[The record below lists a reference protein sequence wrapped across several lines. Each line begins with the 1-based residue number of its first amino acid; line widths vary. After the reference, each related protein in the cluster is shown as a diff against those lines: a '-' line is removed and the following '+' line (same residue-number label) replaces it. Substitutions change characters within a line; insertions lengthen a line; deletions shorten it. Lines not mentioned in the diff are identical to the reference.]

1 MRNISN
7 SEVGS
12 WLTCRNKYRYAFDL
26 DLEPKRRSDPLTR
39 GTIGHDALDVYYKTL
54 KMRQSEPTESMA
66 TSMIH
71 EYAMRRAVQRLGTV
85 MAQPDAPLDLIMD
98 VRRILELYWAYYEG
112 DSNWEI
118 LEVESM
124 HTLPLND
131 DYAMPT
137 RLDLL
142 VRDEQGKIALVDHKF
157 FYDMPNPDKL
167 ALNVQFPKYIGALA
181 EAGIKVDY
189 CVLNVLRYRK
199 LKNPALSDVFK
210 RYKVTVSPAKIRRA
224 LATHILASQEIAEY
238 RALPEAVRPSRAI
251 PVFNDMI
258 CKHCDFSTLCQS
270 EFDGGNIDYLIETD
284 YQKNSYGYN
293 DPTTEGLL

>member
-7 SEVGS
+7 SEVAT

-26 DLEPKRRSDPLTR
+26 DLEAKKKSEPLTR
-39 GTIGHDALDVYYKTL
+39 GTIGHEALDIYYKML
-54 KMRQSEPTESMA
+54 KEGHKHEVAHRLATE
-66 TSMIH
+66 
-71 EYAMRRAVQRLGTV
+71 RLGYL
-85 MAQPDAPLDLIMD
+85 MGMHDAPIEVILD

-118 LEVESM
+118 LEVEEM
-124 HTLPLND
+124 HNLPLNE
-131 DYAMPT
+131 DYSMPT

-142 VRDEQGKIALVDHKF
+142 VREKDTGKVALVDHKF
-157 FYDMPNPDKL
+157 YYDMPNADKL
-167 ALNVQFPKYIGALA
+167 SLNVQFPKYIGALA
-181 EAGIKVDY
+181 SAGITVDY
-189 CVLNVLRYRK
+189 CLLNVLRYRK
-199 LKNPALSDVFK
+199 LKNPALSDLFK
-210 RYKVTVSPAKIRRA
+210 RHKVTVSPAKIRRA
-224 LATHILASQEIAEY
+224 LHTHILASQEITEY

-258 CKHCDFSTLCQS
+258 CKHCDFAALCQS
-270 EFDGGNIDYLIETD
+270 EFDGGEINYLIETD

>member
-7 SEVGS
+7 SEVS
-12 WLTCRNKYRYAFDL
+12 TWLTCRNKYRYAFDL
-26 DLEPKRRSDPLTR
+26 DLEAKKKSDPLTR
-39 GTIGHDALDVYYKTL
+39 GTIGHDILDVYYKTL
-54 KMRQSEPTESMA
+54 QAGVEPTHVRAMDAA
-66 TSMIH
+66 TK
-71 EYAMRRAVQRLGTV
+71 RLGTI
-85 MAQPDAPLDLIMD
+85 MSQPDAPFDLILD

-112 DSNWEI
+112 DPNWEI
-118 LEVESM
+118 LEVEEM
-124 HTLPLND
+124 HNLPLNE
-131 DYAMPT
+131 DYSMPT

-142 VRDEQGKIALVDHKF
+142 VRDKTDGKIALVDHKF
-157 FYDMPNPDKL
+157 YYDMPNPDKL

-189 CVLNVLRYRK
+189 CLLNVLRYRR

-224 LATHILASQEIAEY
+224 LHTHILASQEITEY
-238 RALPEAVRPSRAI
+238 RSLPEAVRPSVAI
-251 PVFNDMI
+251 PVFNDMV
-258 CKHCDFSTLCQS
+258 CKHCDFANLCQS
-270 EFDGGNIDYLIETD
+270 EFDGGDINYLIETD